1 MSKKDKKLKKAKPNA
16 DQEANQ
22 TETNDK
28 QQQNDSEF
36 PTDWD
41 VDVYRR
47 EYESEEH
54 WLLRKRFMEFHKD
67 KFPEDK
73 LVCLAQVFTNMEF
86 MGCKYPAET
95 MAMVAELSKEVAKEF
110 RAGRANR
117 LKRTFVA
124 ASDAAEARAK
134 GRRKNN

>member
-1 MSKKDKKLKKAKPNA
+1 MSKKDKKLKKS
-16 DQEANQ
+16 NQ
-22 TETNDK
+22 NDAPEVD
-28 QQQNDSEF
+28 QQQQSDNEF

-41 VDVYRR
+41 VDTYRR

-54 WLLRKRFMEFHKD
+54 WLLRKRFMEMHKD
-67 KFPEDK
+67 KFPENK
-73 LVCLAQVFTNMEF
+73 IVCLAQVFTNMEF

-95 MAMVAELSKEVAKEF
+95 MAMVGGLSREVAKEF

-134 GRRKNN
+134 GRRKDN

>member
-1 MSKKDKKLKKAKPNA
+1 MSKNKRKNQNKEEKVEKKTQQN
-16 DQEANQ
+16 E
-22 TETNDK
+22 
-28 QQQNDSEF
+28 QQQNDTEF
-36 PTDWD
+36 DTDWD
-41 VDVYRR
+41 VEKYRR

-54 WLLRKRFMEFHKD
+54 WQLRKRFMEVHKD
-67 KFPEDK
+67 KFNEDK

-95 MAMVAELSKEVAKEF
+95 MRMVGELSKEVAKEF

-117 LKRTFVA
+117 LKRTFVT

-134 GRRKNN
+134 GRRN